1 MKQTSRDKVE
11 RPARSG
17 FSSVYKTFTLD
28 IGDGV
33 SGPVRCVPDRR
44 MSSPRHS
51 RLKLH

>member
-1 MKQTSRDKVE
+1 MKQTSPDKVE

-33 SGPVRCVPDRR
+33 SGPVRLRSGPANVLPATLT
-44 MSSPRHS
+44 P
-51 RLKLH
+51 

>member
-28 IGDGV
+28 IRDGV
-33 SGPVRCVPDRR
+33 SGPVRLRSGPANVLPATLT
-44 MSSPRHS
+44 P
-51 RLKLH
+51 